1 MPTARTINEVRGL
14 PPGRD
19 YLVSK
24 FKFQNLDS
32 PPISTWVVDEIFA
45 GQGYY
50 QPTIDVSQM
59 DSGSIELGFGS
70 EIPNQL
76 PYICRFLRTGDE
88 GIPNDLFGPFSFYT
102 GANSF
107 ASGNSATIQNVDEG
121 YFVWN
126 FNEEES
132 YIDCEEQGGQ
142 WVFSMQNADML
153 SDGVGQCEI
162 EIRFNPKLALDIEL
176 SLQ

>member
-1 MPTARTINEVRGL
+1 MPSQRTINEVRGL

-24 FKFQNLDS
+24 FKFQNLYS
-32 PPISTWVVDEIFA
+32 PYISTWVVDEIFA

-59 DSGSIELGFGS
+59 DSGSIELSFGTD
-70 EIPNQL
+70 PNQL
-76 PYICRFLRTGDE
+76 PYMCHFLATGDE
-88 GIPNDLFGPFSFYT
+88 SIPSGFVGPFSFYT

-107 ASGNSATIQNVDEG
+107 ASGSSGTITNVDEG

-132 YIDCEEQGGQ
+132 YVGCADAPGGQ

-176 SLQ
+176 SL